1 MIKKYNT
8 KYQITKINNI
18 SSFQLKLTNLRSYY
32 YKNIIAFGDLL
43 HRLHPLAGQ
52 GFNMTIRDIKV
63 ILELIKFK
71 IDHGMDLDNS
81 IFLDFEKNVKHKNYL
96 FSNSIDFIYEFFNL
110 ESKTNNNILSKSV
123 KFIGQNKFANK
134 LFKNFADNGIEI

>member
-1 MIKKYNT
+1 
-8 KYQITKINNI
+8 
-18 SSFQLKLTNLRSYY
+18 
-32 YKNIIAFGDLL
+32 
-43 HRLHPLAGQ
+43 
-52 GFNMTIRDIKV
+52 MTIRDIKV

-81 IFLDFEKNVKHKNYL
+81 IFLDFEKNVKHTNYL

-110 ESKTNNNILSKSV
+110 ESKTNNSIFSKSV

-134 LFKNFADNGIEI
+134 LFTKFADNGIEI